1 MNTSLPTILVLD
13 DEPDLLEFLSLL
25 LVDEGYRVKIVQ
37 AAEELQHY
45 LDEGELPA
53 LFVLDLLLSGSNG
66 GELVRQLKNAERTKG
81 IPILMV
87 SAHPS
92 AEQQAYAGG
101 AEAFLAKPFEIDDF
115 LALVGTLIARQSAEP
130 AHSKDQERTYPDLL
144 TSPE

>member
-25 LVDEGYRVKIVQ
+25 LADADYRVRIAQ
-37 AAEELQHY
+37 AAEELQRY
-45 LDEGELPA
+45 LEEGELPA

-66 GELVRQLKNAERTKG
+66 GELVRHLKNEERTKA
-81 IPILMV
+81 IPILML

-92 AEQQAYAGG
+92 AEQEAYSGG

-115 LALVGTLIARQSAEP
+115 LALVGTLVARQGAEP
-130 AHSKDQERTYPDLL
+130 TSAKDQERTYPDLL